1 MDNVFAVTSG
11 KGGVGKTTTAINLA
25 VAVGSKAH
33 PVVVVDADLGMPD
46 VGTFLDLAPAYTIHD
61 VLAGEA
67 SIESALSGIA
77 PGVDALAGSRD
88 LGRFPDAD
96 PDELGSVVDQLAE
109 QYASVFIDTGG
120 GLSYEAVLPL
130 ELADAAVLVTS
141 PQPAAIDNTKK
152 SKQLADRVGVSV
164 AGVVITHSNERTDPT
179 AIADEIGV
187 PLLGSVP
194 ADPIVPESTERCQ
207 SLFEYAADSE
217 ATEAYRGI
225 GAALVDWAGDD
236 PTQTTDVAP
245 DPDDDPNES
254 DSEDETEH
262 THVDKSVDAVDETPP
277 PDSTPERDAGGGGEH
292 RSDVDSESSDD
303 HPGEID
309 APTEDFSPGQEPRD
323 GEESSE
329 SDSSVES
336 DGVEDVDG
344 VDESDDVDKIET
356 SDDVGAVETPGEDDN
371 SAGTSERDESDRP
384 AVANV
389 SEKTDEPNEEPN
401 GTESASDRNTDPT
414 EEKRSG
420 GFFSRLF
427 GWLR

>member
-25 VAVGSKAH
+25 VAVGSEDR

-46 VGTFLDLAPAYTIHD
+46 VGTFLDLASGDTIHD

-88 LGRFPDAD
+88 LERFPDAD
-96 PDELGSVVDQLAE
+96 PDELGPVVDQLAE
-109 QYASVFIDTGG
+109 QYAFVFIDTGG

-152 SKQLADRVGVSV
+152 SKQLADRVGVSA
-164 AGVVITHSNERTDPT
+164 AGVVITHSNERTDPA

-194 ADPIVPESTERCQ
+194 ADPIVPGSTERCQ

-225 GAALVDWAGDD
+225 GAALADWAGDD
-236 PTQTTDVAP
+236 PNQTTDVAP
-245 DPDDDPNES
+245 NLADDPNES

-262 THVDKSVDAVDETPP
+262 THVDESIDAVDETPP
-277 PDSTPERDAGGGGEH
+277 PDSTPERDAGGGDEH
-292 RSDVDSESSDD
+292 RGDVDSESSDD
-303 HPGEID
+303 HPGEIG
-309 APTEDFSPGQEPRD
+309 APTEDFSPDQEPGD
-323 GEESSE
+323 GDES

-336 DGVEDVDG
+336 DGVEDVDR
-344 VDESDDVDKIET
+344 VDGSDDVD
-356 SDDVGAVETPGEDDN
+356 AVEIPGRDDN

-384 AVANV
+384 AVAKV
-389 SEKTDEPNEEPN
+389 SEKPDEPNEEPN
-401 GTESASDRNTDPT
+401 RTESTNGRDTDPT
-414 EEKRSG
+414 EKKRSG